1 DAQVTVRLKGELL
14 KRGAEPVILVQ
25 GIVEGICSGWLLT
38 GQPFQVSEQWTEQTL
53 VLSPDP
59 AQWTALGSR
68 HDRGDTYGEMPLE
81 LVLRNV
87 DVNVML
93 VMFPLDV
100 APMGPLEGDPHVLR
114 PGRDYP
120 VWRSRLPEGYVIL
133 DEVRIRFAGAT

>member
-1 DAQVTVRLKGELL
+1 
-14 KRGAEPVILVQ
+14 
-25 GIVEGICSGWLLT
+25 
-38 GQPFQVSEQWTEQTL
+38 
-53 VLSPDP
+53 
-59 AQWTALGSR
+59 
-68 HDRGDTYGEMPLE
+68 MPLE